1 MLIASFLSS
10 LVLLITALKLALL
23 ISLFE
28 RFFHTSLEII
38 LKILYVSQEENNV
51 YQQAGVRENRGRPST
66 EGLQPQ
72 KGFLDDFGIEE
83 LFAGSLVDGSSGLKD
98 IAAVGQFE

>member
-1 MLIASFLSS
+1 MSS

-28 RFFHTSLEII
+28 RSLHTLLEII

-51 YQQAGVRENRGRPST
+51 YQQAGVRGNRGRPFA
-66 EGLQPQ
+66 ECLQPQ
-72 KGFLDDFGIEE
+72 KGFLDDFGVEE
-83 LFAGSLVDGSSGLKD
+83 LLAGSLVDGSSGLKN